1 MIYRILIYIFV
12 LCLGPHGCSK
22 AHTYVTTEVVR
33 SLRELRPDD
42 RVEIALKDG
51 RKISGQVASVEDT
64 QLILLILFN
73 DDGERQSISW
83 EDVQTIRRSK
93 KVRMDSY

>member
-1 MIYRILIYIFV
+1 
-12 LCLGPHGCSK
+12 
-22 AHTYVTTEVVR
+22 VTTEVVR

-83 EDVQTIRRSK
+83 EDVQTIQRSK

>member
-22 AHTYVTTEVVR
+22 VHTYVTTEVVR

-64 QLILLILFN
+64 QLILFN

-83 EDVQTIRRSK
+83 EDVQTIQRSK